1 MCGRQKEFGCILRM
15 DAQSPTYFSPQHT
28 TEDVSQNIFSTWWRS
43 WTWRVAKCCHFESQ
57 TQ

>member
-28 TEDVSQNIFSTWWRS
+28 TETHGPSVYTSDRQPRRDWAVLSSSR
-43 WTWRVAKCCHFESQ
+43 
-57 TQ
+57 